1 MKNFKIVALSLLFFI
16 MVCLS
21 NAIFESILFHK
32 KTFLDALIFDV
43 SIDAMLLRVSSVVI
57 FVMFYLVMVRIIRR
71 EICLSQVGANAQGM
85 PPASEKSLQVENTS
99 NVSEERLRHIFEK
112 SPVMMHLIDEMGNF
126 LDVNDRW
133 LEVMGYPKDEILGHN
148 VSFVMTQESA
158 IASKTEVLP
167 RLWREGTVR
176 DVPYQY
182 IKKDGIVI
190 DVLLDSVVMNDP
202 AWGRVSL
209 SSVRNIT
216 LRKKAEEET
225 RRTKALL
232 DSIIQNL
239 PTAVFVKDADRLS
252 FVFWNKT
259 CEDLYGYKAQDVIGK
274 TAKDLFKEAV
284 KFESQDREVLNSG
297 RFLEISEQEVATQ
310 YDGVRIL
317 HSKKVPIIDENGKAT
332 HLVGISEDITD
343 LKIAEKNLISARE
356 AAEQASRA
364 KSSFLANMS
373 HEIRTPMN
381 GVLGMTELALNT
393 DLTSEQREYLEAVK
407 ISAESLLRLIN
418 DILDFSKIEAGKF
431 ELVEMDFSL
440 RDSISN
446 AMMAVSLQAHSKG
459 LELAYRIPPNVPD
472 LVVGDPGRLNQ
483 ILINLLGNSIKFTPK
498 GEVSVDVQSETD
510 SEDELFLH
518 FSIKDT
524 GIGIPKEKQE
534 KIFNAFE
541 QADGSTTRKYGGTG
555 LGLAVSTQLVQMMGG
570 KIWLESEVGA
580 GSIFHFTTRLGLKH
594 GPLPDNV
601 TWDISMFKDLP
612 VLIVDDNAT
621 NRFILHEM
629 LSFWGMKPVA
639 VDSATDALV
648 ALKSAKDIGQPFVL
662 VLLDHMMPDIDGFE
676 LAERINSDPDFSG
689 LAKIMLTSA
698 GQRGDAHRCINLGIA
713 AYCLKPIKQTE
724 LLNLISKALNKA
736 PDDELKPSL
745 ITRHSLRERRR
756 FLKVL
761 LAEDNVINQ
770 KLAATIL
777 QKMGHIVTIAE
788 NGEEALSKIENSHF
802 DVILMD
808 IQMPEMDGFQATR
821 AIREKEKG
829 SGGHIPIFAMTAHA
843 MSGDRE
849 KCLAEGMDGYI
860 SKPINADELVENID
874 RLVSQRE
881 ATSQGAFSNVQTGE
895 IVDKAL
901 LISRVGGDIEL
912 LDELVDLF
920 MKNSSRMLSAVEQ
933 AVHEGRAETIEK
945 AAHSLKG
952 SVGNFAAERAF
963 QAAMKLETMG
973 REGKVRHAEEALQN
987 LEREI
992 SLLKDALSILRNAHF
1007 RGILHQSDS
1016 HFNA

>member
-1 MKNFKIVALSLLFFI
+1 MKNSKIVVLALLFFI
-16 MVCLS
+16 LICFS
-21 NAIFESILFHK
+21 DAIFESILFHK
-32 KTFLDALIFDV
+32 KSFLDALILDV
-43 SIDAMLLRVSSVVI
+43 SIDEILRRVFPVVI
-57 FVMFYLVMVRIIRR
+57 FVMFYLVAFRIIRR
-71 EICLSQVGANAQGM
+71 ETCLSQIGANVQEM
-85 PPASEKSLQVENTS
+85 PPLSDKSLQVENTS
-99 NVSEERLRHIFEK
+99 KVSEERLRHIFEK

-133 LEVMGYPKDEILGHN
+133 LEVMGYSKDEILGHN
-148 VSFVMTQESA
+148 VSFVMTQGSA
-158 IASKTEVLP
+158 VASKTEVLP

-190 DVLLDSVVMNDP
+190 DILLDSVVMNDP
-202 AWGRVSL
+202 VWGRVSL

-216 LRKKAEEET
+216 LRKKAEEES

-239 PTAVFVKDADRLS
+239 PTAVFVKEADRLS

-259 CEDLYGYKAQDVIGK
+259 CEDLYGYKAKDVIGK
-274 TAKDLFKEAV
+274 TAKDLFREAV
-284 KFESQDREVLNSG
+284 KFENQDREVLNSG

-310 YDGVRIL
+310 HDGIRIL
-317 HSKKVPIIDENGKAT
+317 HSKKVPIIDENGRAT
-332 HLVGISEDITD
+332 HLVGISEDITE
-343 LKIAEKNLISARE
+343 LKLAEKNLISARE

-393 DLTSEQREYLEAVK
+393 DLTAEQREYLEAVK

-440 RDSISN
+440 RDSIAN

-459 LELAYRIPPNVPD
+459 LELAYHIPPNVPD
-472 LVVGDPGRLNQ
+472 VVVGDPGRLNQ
-483 ILINLLGNSIKFTPK
+483 IMINLLGNSIKFTPK
-498 GEVSVDVQSETD
+498 GEVSVDVQLEKE

-518 FSIKDT
+518 FSIRDT
-524 GIGIPKEKQE
+524 GIGIPKEKQA

-570 KIWLESEVGA
+570 EIWLDSEVGA
-580 GSIFHFTTRLGLKH
+580 GSTFHFTTRLGLKH
-594 GPLPDNV
+594 GPLSDNV

-612 VLIVDDNAT
+612 VLVVDDNDT

-639 VDSATDALV
+639 VEGATAALDAL
-648 ALKSAKDIGQPFVL
+648 KIAKDIGKPFVL

-676 LAERINSDPDFSG
+676 LAERINSDPGFSG

-698 GQRGDAHRCINLGIA
+698 GQRGDAHRCLNLGIS
-713 AYCLKPIKQTE
+713 AYCLKPIKQSE

-777 QKMGHIVTIAE
+777 QKMGHLVTIAE
-788 NGEEALSKIENSHF
+788 NGEEALRKIENSYF

-808 IQMPEMDGFQATR
+808 VQMPEMDGFQATR
-821 AIREKEKG
+821 AIREKEKIT
-829 SGGHIPIFAMTAHA
+829 GGHTPIFAMTAHA

-860 SKPINADELVENID
+860 SKPINAQELLENID

-881 ATSQGAFSNVQTGE
+881 TTSEGTFSNEEKGE

-901 LISRVGGDIEL
+901 LIARVGGDVEL

-920 MKNSSRMLSAVEQ
+920 MKNSSRMLCAVEQ

-952 SVGNFAAERAF
+952 SVGNFAADRAF

-973 REGKVRHAEEALQN
+973 REGRVRHAEEALKN

-992 SLLKDALSILRNAHF
+992 SLLKDALSTLRNAHF
-1007 RGILHQSDS
+1007 RNILHQSDS